1 MTDELPLRDKDR
13 AVLQKISEGYDDVQK
28 ITAETT
34 LENHEVNYCFT
45 KLEDLGLITIH
56 KPEGYTERV
65 IDGQKRVFKAPKSV
79 DLTEYPELLF
89 QDSDRR
95 TEKYQ
100 EIEYEELV
108 DHVFELETQMAQ
120 LQQSFRDL
128 QEQIRENR

>member
-1 MTDELPLRDKDR
+1 MSDEYPLREKDL
-13 AVLQKISEGYDDVQK
+13 AVLKKIQEGYDDVQK

-45 KLEDLGLITIH
+45 KLENLGLITIH

-65 IDGQKRVFKAPKSV
+65 VDGQKRVFKAPKRV
-79 DLTEYPELLF
+79 DLTEDAELVF
-89 QDSDRR
+89 RDSDRK
-95 TEKYQ
+95 TEKCQ
-100 EIEYEELV
+100 EMEYEELV
-108 DHVFELETQMAQ
+108 DRVLWLETQMAR